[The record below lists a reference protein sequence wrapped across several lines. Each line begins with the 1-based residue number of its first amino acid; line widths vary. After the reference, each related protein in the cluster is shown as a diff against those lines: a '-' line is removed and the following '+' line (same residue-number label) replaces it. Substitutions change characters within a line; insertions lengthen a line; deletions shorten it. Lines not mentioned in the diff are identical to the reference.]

1 MKTILVL
8 GVGQIGKAITKRL
21 IEQGPERIILHNLT
35 KNESDYCC
43 EYFSK
48 YCKNIELIPSYGDVF
63 LPFDFN
69 KLTTMEEQLEN
80 KDELLNFYYSDLS
93 PEILKK
99 STLYKLVQKWK
110 PDLIIDAINSGTVLG
125 NHYKP

>member
-8 GVGQIGKAITKRL
+8 GVGQIGKEITKRL
-21 IEQGPERIILHNLT
+21 IEQGPGKIILHNLT
-35 KNESDYCC
+35 KNESECCC

-48 YCKNIELIPSYGDVF
+48 YCKDIELIPSYGDVF

-69 KLTTMEEQLEN
+69 KLTTMKEQLEN

-99 STLYKLVQKWK
+99 STLYRLVQRWK
-110 PDLIIDAINSGTVLG
+110 PDLIIDAINSGTGVG
-125 NHYKP
+125 